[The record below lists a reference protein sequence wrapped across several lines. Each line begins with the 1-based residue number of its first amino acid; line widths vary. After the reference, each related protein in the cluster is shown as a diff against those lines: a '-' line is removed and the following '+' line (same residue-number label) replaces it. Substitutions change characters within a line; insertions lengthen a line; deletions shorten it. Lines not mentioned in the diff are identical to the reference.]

1 MVSTTTTTTTTS
13 AYLSATKLV
22 LLVIIDQYSRHYDWG
37 ADTQCE
43 LAQFLVSRLC
53 EPSWNES
60 WQDLGDSLDR
70 ITVVGGVEEDQTLRQ
85 LLCRKME
92 DGIRTL
98 DGLHEFFDELRALVT
113 SATNPP
119 MAGDSGEVMLLDS
132 ESILGLF
139 VRRCCLAFDQLEFH
153 QTGAVF
159 NEYLRAVNVI
169 RGGDAGE
176 DGCCSTVV
184 RSRIELQEHLEHH
197 VSLLEAEVGA
207 PVPAEMEDEI
217 RRAMVALP
225 DHSRTHYLDYLNQVR
240 TGECYRAE
248 TSLRRFFDSN
258 AIKDNRTM
266 YQYALLYLAAMRA
279 RLGMVAPALLALTE
293 ATHVARDCQD
303 HVCLLYIM
311 FWRVRL
317 LIQSSSASDKLDGNI
332 ASLEAHIR
340 ALIDK
345 AVAMQNYGIW
355 VAGLVLLAD
364 YYLQAQ
370 TASSSLSSS
379 SSRVF
384 SAIVQAHAVLTE
396 YDVHGMRGPWHL
408 VASRAWLHY
417 SDANHGGGNTE
428 NKAAAWLALLHV
440 QMATEA
446 IDDGDDNNQKTKYRL
461 TEHEYVQAICQLAR
475 VRYALC
481 GGSIIGA
488 HQQQQQHQPL
498 DIVDVSSPPLL
509 NPARADELRDTF
521 EWLRLEST
529 LDGQRTPSSQSDH
542 PSPPVCSSSS
552 YAAQQLADARDLI
565 AAGYTADAK
574 HILLSVILCDDES
587 NRQSSTM
594 LLRTGSSNTSTSAQL
609 GRSAVVSDASSGDVY
624 GGSSGGRSSGTNF
637 KHNHVAS
644 KLARQMLASID
655 LLV

>member
-1 MVSTTTTTTTTS
+1 MVSTTTTTTST
-13 AYLSATKLV
+13 YLSATKLV
-22 LLVIIDQYSRHYDWG
+22 LLVIIDQYSRHYDWD

-60 WQDLGDSLDR
+60 WQELGDSLDR
-70 ITVVGGVEEDQTLRQ
+70 IPVVGDAVEGDQTLRQ
-85 LLCRKME
+85 LLCRRME

-113 SATNPP
+113 SATTPP
-119 MAGDSGEVMLLDS
+119 MAGHSGEVMLLDS

-169 RGGDAGE
+169 RGGDTDE
-176 DGCCSTVV
+176 NGCHSTVV
-184 RSRIELQEHLEHH
+184 RSRIELQEHLEHQ
-197 VSLLEAEVGA
+197 VSLLEAEVGG

-217 RRAMVALP
+217 RRAMGALP
-225 DHSRTHYLDYLNQVR
+225 DHSRTYYLDYLNQVR

-248 TSLRRFFDSN
+248 ASLRRFFDSN

-317 LIQSSSASDKLDGNI
+317 LIQASSASDNLDGNTV
-332 ASLEAHIR
+332 SLEAHIR

-355 VAGLVLLAD
+355 AAGLVLLAD
-364 YYLQAQ
+364 YYLQTQ
-370 TASSSLSSS
+370 PASPSS

-384 SAIVQAHAVLTE
+384 STIVQAHAVLTE

-417 SDANHGGGNTE
+417 SDADYGGGNAE

-440 QMATEA
+440 QIAAET
-446 IDDGDDNNQKTKYRL
+446 IDGDDDDDSQKTKYRL
-461 TEHEYVQAICQLAR
+461 TEHEHVQAICQLAR

-481 GGSIIGA
+481 GGSITGA
-488 HQQQQQHQPL
+488 QQQQQYQSL
-498 DIVDVSSPPLL
+498 DVVNVFSSPLL

-529 LDGQRTPSSQSDH
+529 LDDQRMPSSQLDH
-542 PSPPVCSSSS
+542 PSASPPVCSSSS

-574 HILLSVILCDDES
+574 RILLSVILCDDES
-587 NRQSSTM
+587 NRQSST
-594 LLRTGSSNTSTSAQL
+594 LPLHTSCNNTPSSAQL
-609 GRSAVVSDASSGDVY
+609 GRSAVVSDANNGDVY
-624 GGSSGGRSSGTNF
+624 GGSRGSGPDF
-637 KHNHVAS
+637 KHSPVAS

>member
-1 MVSTTTTTTTTS
+1 MVSTTTTTTST
-13 AYLSATKLV
+13 YLSATKLV
-22 LLVIIDQYSRHYDWG
+22 LLVIIDQYSRHYDWD

-60 WQDLGDSLDR
+60 WQELGDSLDR
-70 ITVVGGVEEDQTLRQ
+70 IPVVGDVAVEGDQTLRQ

-98 DGLHEFFDELRALVT
+98 DGLHEFFDQLRALVT
-113 SATNPP
+113 SATTPP
-119 MAGDSGEVMLLDS
+119 MAGHSGEVMLLDS

-169 RGGDAGE
+169 RGGDADA
-176 DGCCSTVV
+176 DGCHSTVV
-184 RSRIELQEHLEHH
+184 RSRIELQEHLEHQ

-217 RRAMVALP
+217 RRAMGALP

-317 LIQSSSASDKLDGNI
+317 LLQASSASDNLDGNT

-355 VAGLVLLAD
+355 AAGLVLLAD

-370 TASSSLSSS
+370 PASSSS

-384 SAIVQAHAVLTE
+384 STIVQAHAVLTE
-396 YDVHGMRGPWHL
+396 YDVHGMRGPWYL

-417 SDANHGGGNTE
+417 SDADHGGGNTE

-440 QMATEA
+440 QMATET
-446 IDDGDDNNQKTKYRL
+446 IDGNDDDDSQRTKYRL
-461 TEHEYVQAICQLAR
+461 TEHEHVQAICQLAR
-475 VRYALC
+475 ARYALC
-481 GGSIIGA
+481 GGSITGA
-488 HQQQQQHQPL
+488 QQQQQQQYQSL
-498 DIVDVSSPPLL
+498 DVVDVLSSPLL

-529 LDGQRTPSSQSDH
+529 LDDQRTPSLQSDH
-542 PSPPVCSSSS
+542 PSPPLLTCSSSS
-552 YAAQQLADARDLI
+552 NAAQQLADARDLI

-574 HILLSVILCDDES
+574 RILLSVILCDDES
-587 NRQSSTM
+587 NRQSST
-594 LLRTGSSNTSTSAQL
+594 LPLRAGCNNTSSSSAQL
-609 GRSAVVSDASSGDVY
+609 GRSAVVSNANNGVVY
-624 GGSSGGRSSGTNF
+624 GGGRGSGPDSKRSP
-637 KHNHVAS
+637 VAS